1 MDNSSRMTH
10 QATVLSWRC
19 DVLLVNSYG
28 ESYIS
33 YVDFAIAL
41 VDEEIENKEHINER
55 FTVVGE
61 RE

>member
-1 MDNSSRMTH
+1 MTH